1 MRRRHLILSS
11 ALLAILCVFV
21 GCESEYE
28 LEPLD
33 GDILFEVTEYRV
45 GEDDEPS
52 IVLWME
58 TEEIYPCCNWSIVAD
73 VSIERHHILTSIGGI
88 AIPDV

>member
-1 MRRRHLILSS
+1 VFKRYSILSS
-11 ALLAILCVFV
+11 ALLTIVCFLV
-21 GCESEYE
+21 GCERESE

-33 GDILFEVTEYRV
+33 GNILFKVTEYWY
-45 GEDDEPS
+45 GDDEEPS

-58 TEEIYPCCNWSIVAD
+58 TEKIYPCCNWSIVAATT
-73 VSIERHHILTSIGGI
+73 IERHHIIACIGGI